1 MLFRTKD
8 LEAIFA
14 GQCTLAFRRW
24 KKPTVKP
31 GGTVRTQLGTLL
43 LGYSYRLSGKRTLN
57 VSLGAGLTRDT
68 PDVSL
73 SVRIPTTY

>member
-8 LEAIFA
+8 LEAIFS

-31 GGTVRTQLGTLL
+31 GGSERTASTARSTPGTNASRETV
-43 LGYSYRLSGKRTLN
+43 S
-57 VSLGAGLTRDT
+57 
-68 PDVSL
+68 
-73 SVRIPTTY
+73 